1 MWGMVLRRCL
11 GQGDAMPKLLKLAML
26 TALLPLL
33 TATAQT
39 STTYAIPAG
48 QQVTC
53 QEHHTTPIVVE
64 TCFNGKPLTGSDG
77 SHGYFQC
84 CNIGATAFIYTSPV
98 SKAQYCGNPYWPAAG
113 GTPPVWKIGTLQN
126 GDTFWG
132 MTCSATPQGTS
143 QDGPVAINLEITAHS
158 QTVQTR
164 CGKWPCT
171 ITTWYIDSFELTL
184 SQPIAPTV

>member
-1 MWGMVLRRCL
+1 MWRRMRIWVLRRCL
-11 GQGDAMPKLLKLAML
+11 GQGDAMPRLLKLAML

-53 QEHHTTPIVVE
+53 QEHYTTPIVVE
-64 TCFNGKPLTGSDG
+64 ACFNYMRLTGSDG
-77 SHGYFQC
+77 SQGYFQC
-84 CNIGATAFIYTSPV
+84 CNIGATAFIHTSPV
-98 SKAQYCGNPYWPAAG
+98 STGDYCGNPYLPVAG
-113 GTPPVWKIGTLQN
+113 GTPPVWTIGRLEN

-132 MTCSATPQGTS
+132 MTCSAPPPWNSHG
-143 QDGPVAINLEITAHS
+143 GPVTINLEITAHS
-158 QTVQTR
+158 RTVQTR
-164 CGKWPCT
+164 CGKWACT

-184 SQPIAPTV
+184 G